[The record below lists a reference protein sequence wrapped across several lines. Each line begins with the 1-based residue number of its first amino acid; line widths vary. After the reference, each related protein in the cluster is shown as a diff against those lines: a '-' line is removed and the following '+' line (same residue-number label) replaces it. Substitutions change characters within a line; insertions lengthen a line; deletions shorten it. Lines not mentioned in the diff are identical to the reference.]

1 MTVLRTRLSFLRR
14 KSSPVLPAIVGAM
27 LFQVAAA
34 GMAVAGPSA
43 TAKVTVQIVRPAGVI
58 GLQELSN
65 AQGFLAPPDAG
76 GADPFAAAASPAP
89 RGPVR
94 RPANGAL
101 AAAIAISGE
110 PNQSF
115 SLTLTDSLVVVTDT
129 GELVVTNFDHD
140 AGNNPTIGRD
150 GAAQISIGAR
160 SQNGSPAS
168 LQQLTT
174 NAGGL
179 SPEPEGATDPNI
191 VTVTV
196 QTAEGPQEIQ
206 IQRPDNFGPTIF
218 GEKFFTVMVS
228 YN

>member
-1 MTVLRTRLSFLRR
+1 M
-14 KSSPVLPAIVGAM
+14 VGAALLQM
-27 LFQVAAA
+27 TAADI
-34 GMAVAGPSA
+34 AVAGPNA
-43 TAKVTVQIVRPAGVI
+43 TANVTVQIVRPAGVI

-65 AQGFLAPPDAG
+65 AQGFLSPP
-76 GADPFAAAASPAP
+76 GADGSDPFAEAASPTS

-94 RPANGAL
+94 RPSNGAL
-101 AAAIAISGE
+101 AAAIAISGV

-129 GELVVTNFDHD
+129 GELVVTNFEHD

-160 SQNGSPAS
+160 SQSGSPAS

-174 NAGGL
+174 NAGGPGPDADGGL
-179 SPEPEGATDPNI
+179 DPSI
-191 VTVTV
+191 VAVTV
-196 QTAEGPQEIQ
+196 QTAEGPQVIQ
-206 IQRPDNFGPTIF
+206 IQRPDSFGPTIF